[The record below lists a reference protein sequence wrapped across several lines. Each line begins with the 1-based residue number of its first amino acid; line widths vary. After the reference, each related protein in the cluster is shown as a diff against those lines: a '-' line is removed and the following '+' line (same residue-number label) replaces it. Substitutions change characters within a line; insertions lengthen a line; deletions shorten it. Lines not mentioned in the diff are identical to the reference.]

1 MLEADVQP
9 SKQPLPSG
17 VPINVVE
24 SVLTLFHSSG
34 AIVRDVQFTKHLVKT
49 VTELGI
55 SGAVV
60 RLVQPENVPHID
72 ITELGISGA
81 VRRLVQPINV
91 VNMSITGIKLS
102 SPAFFIYAGT
112 FPSIF
117 PPENCP

>member
-17 VPINVVE
+17 IPLNEVASVV
-24 SVLTLFHSSG
+24 TLVHSSG
-34 AIVRDVQFTKHLVKT
+34 AIVRDVQFAKHRAKSK
-49 VTELGI
+49 TELGI
-55 SGAVV
+55 VGAVV
-60 RLVQPENVPHID
+60 RCVHPSNVPLID

-81 VRRLVQPINV
+81 VRRSAQPINV